1 MMNNKELLT
10 EEAVNNIDAMLR
22 RLASMKIKNGHL
34 KMEFEDVVS
43 ELWIN
48 VLKTIERTGNTDL
61 NYLASAS
68 FHKMVDLTRYNVLR
82 EATPYDNE
90 TMNRILPEELRNSK
104 LYTDKSNDTYVF
116 STTKPEKVEEKA
128 ELLDIL
134 NLFEKD
140 SKEYKFVYAWM
151 RILGIIEDEARA
163 IYEDEVETNEP
174 ETDEMGNIVGEY
186 GERFLYVNK
195 ELKKIVKMKANAISN
210 MVKHQG
216 IEVSPFYV
224 ENELFQMLKCYGYT
238 GER

>member
-1 MMNNKELLT
+1 MDYYDINNYFNNYGTKDSVDQGAYNIGLDKLVCPCCGKKLRLIDSMKKEYEGDDLIKVNESVLT
-10 EEAVNNIDAMLR
+10 ENKLSD
-22 RLASMKIKNGHL
+22 
-34 KMEFEDVVS
+34 
-43 ELWIN
+43 
-48 VLKTIERTGNTDL
+48 
-61 NYLASAS
+61 YL
-68 FHKMVDLTRYNVLR
+68 
-82 EATPYDNE
+82 
-90 TMNRILPEELRNSK
+90 
-104 LYTDKSNDTYVF
+104 
-116 STTKPEKVEEKA
+116 
-128 ELLDIL
+128 
-134 NLFEKD
+134 
-140 SKEYKFVYAWM
+140 
-151 RILGIIEDEARA
+151 LGIIEDEARA

>member
-1 MMNNKELLT
+1 MDYYDINNYFNNYGTEDSVDQGAYNIDLDKLVCPCCGKKLRLIDSMKKEYEGDDLIKVNESVLT
-10 EEAVNNIDAMLR
+10 ENKLSD
-22 RLASMKIKNGHL
+22 
-34 KMEFEDVVS
+34 
-43 ELWIN
+43 
-48 VLKTIERTGNTDL
+48 
-61 NYLASAS
+61 YL
-68 FHKMVDLTRYNVLR
+68 
-82 EATPYDNE
+82 
-90 TMNRILPEELRNSK
+90 
-104 LYTDKSNDTYVF
+104 
-116 STTKPEKVEEKA
+116 
-128 ELLDIL
+128 
-134 NLFEKD
+134 
-140 SKEYKFVYAWM
+140 
-151 RILGIIEDEARA
+151 LGIIEDEARA

>member
-1 MMNNKELLT
+1 MDYYDINNYFNNYGTEDSVDQGAYNIGLDKLVCPCCGKKLHLIDSMKKEYEGDDLIKVNESVLT
-10 EEAVNNIDAMLR
+10 ENKLSD
-22 RLASMKIKNGHL
+22 
-34 KMEFEDVVS
+34 
-43 ELWIN
+43 
-48 VLKTIERTGNTDL
+48 
-61 NYLASAS
+61 YL
-68 FHKMVDLTRYNVLR
+68 
-82 EATPYDNE
+82 
-90 TMNRILPEELRNSK
+90 
-104 LYTDKSNDTYVF
+104 
-116 STTKPEKVEEKA
+116 
-128 ELLDIL
+128 
-134 NLFEKD
+134 
-140 SKEYKFVYAWM
+140 
-151 RILGIIEDEARA
+151 LGIIEDEARA